1 MKAVLHVAALTL
13 CMSAPC
19 FGMPCDFKE
28 YAAYKDQALTS
39 YGQRNMATDYCRW
52 QARHKA
58 ALDLAELSNKQ
69 GRVRDGKEALSDAS
83 TCQTELSKIKN
94 AFTAANA
101 ADALAYI
108 NGDCKGQLG
117 R

>member
-1 MKAVLHVAALTL
+1 MKSVLHVAVLTL
-13 CMSAPC
+13 CLSAPC
-19 FGMPCDFKE
+19 FGMSCDFKE
-28 YAAYKDQALTS
+28 YAEYKDQALTS

-58 ALDLAELSNKQ
+58 AMDLAELANKH
-69 GRVRDGKEALSDAS
+69 GRARDGKAALSDAS
-83 TCQTELSKIKN
+83 SCQTELSKIRS

-108 NGDCKGQLG
+108 NRDCKGQLG